1 MSRPARSLVCQC
13 RPSTHHEMAERQL
26 EEKLRSENDP
36 SYYRHCL
43 GVSGFG
49 DSEELPHEVES
60 LPTKLDSPEELLA
73 LISDAANNDVRLR
86 LRTEIRRR
94 IKKLPVR
101 ATVAKSRG

>member
-1 MSRPARSLVCQC
+1 
-13 RPSTHHEMAERQL
+13 MAERQL
-26 EEKLRSENDP
+26 DEKLRSENDP

-49 DSEELPHEVES
+49 DSEELSHEVES
-60 LPTKLDSPEELLA
+60 LRTKLAELLA

-101 ATVAKSRG
+101 ATVAK

>member
-1 MSRPARSLVCQC
+1 
-13 RPSTHHEMAERQL
+13 MAERPL
-26 EEKLRSENDP
+26 DETLRSENDP

-43 GVSGFG
+43 RVSGFG
-49 DSEELPHEVES
+49 DSEELSHEVES
-60 LPTKLDSPEELLA
+60 LPTKLTTMDSPEELLA

-101 ATVAKSRG
+101 ATVAK

>member
-13 RPSTHHEMAERQL
+13 RPPTHHEMAEQQL
-26 EEKLRSENDP
+26 DEKLRSENDP

-49 DSEELPHEVES
+49 DSEELSHEVES
-60 LPTKLDSPEELLA
+60 LRTKLATMDSPEELLA

-86 LRTEIRRR
+86 LRTEVRRR
-94 IKKLPVR
+94 IRKLPVR
-101 ATVAKSRG
+101 ATAAK